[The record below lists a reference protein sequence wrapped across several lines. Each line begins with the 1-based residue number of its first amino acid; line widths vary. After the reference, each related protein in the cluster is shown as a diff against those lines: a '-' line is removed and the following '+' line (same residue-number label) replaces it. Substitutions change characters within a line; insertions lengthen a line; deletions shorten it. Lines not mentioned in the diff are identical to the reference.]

1 DYVVKKYKKNH
12 KNIIDEL
19 KSVGNIGLIKAA
31 ERFDDKREASFV
43 TYATIIVNGEIKHY
57 LRDNSD
63 VIRITRKHLEV
74 YKEVMKII
82 DLHIEENGN
91 APSTKEVAE
100 RSKYSEK
107 QIIAAMVAAY
117 AKFPVSIDEPIMV
130 DSEKMVYGD
139 TISEKRD
146 YLEERIQMNTVDR
159 AIMKLPE
166 DEKRSIILRYKFELT
181 NKEIAEMLHLK
192 QYHVSKLVRSG
203 LNKMKETI
211 EEDVGNKKITE
222 G

>member
-1 DYVVKKYKKNH
+1 VVKKYKKNH
-12 KNIIDEL
+12 KNIIEEL

-31 ERFDDKREASFV
+31 ERFDENREASFV

-63 VIRITRKHLEV
+63 IIRITRKHLEV

-82 DLHIEENGN
+82 DLYLDEKGN

-100 RSKYSEK
+100 RSKYTER
-107 QIIAAMVAAY
+107 QIIDAMVAAY

-130 DSEKMVYGD
+130 DSEKMLYGD

-146 YLEERIQMNTVDR
+146 YLEERIQMNAVDR

-166 DEKRSIILRYKFELT
+166 DEKKSIILRYKFELT
-181 NKEIAEMLHLK
+181 NKEISEMLHLK
-192 QYHVSKLVRSG
+192 QYHVSKLIRSG

-211 EEDVGNKKITE
+211 EEDFGTKKLKE